1 MNPTYLPKRVHLYSA
16 SVFDVHVFRRVFVS
30 TSEIEPTLVLGCPVK
45 PISPYPKSSTKNMIT
60 LGRFVFSERDDE
72 MKRER
77 SKIVSRFLIS
87 FDFFEFF
94 FLW

>member
-1 MNPTYLPKRVHLYSA
+1 METYLPKRVHRYWA
-16 SVFDVHVFRRVFVS
+16 SVFDVRVLRSRFRFDVGDLK
-30 TSEIEPTLVLGCPVK
+30 PTLVLGCPVK

-77 SKIVSRFLIS
+77 SKSRFLI
-87 FDFFEFF
+87 F
-94 FLW
+94 